1 MGDEPILEAL
11 GVCRY
16 FRTRQKGLRGA
27 SRDTIKAVDGVD
39 LAIPAG
45 CSIGL
50 VGESGCG
57 KSTLSRLLLMLDAPT
72 GGEVRYR
79 GRRTSALNRR
89 EIAEFRAD
97 IQPVFQDPFQS
108 LDPRMSVGRIVAEP
122 LRAQGRLSRAEIR
135 GRVGYALER
144 VELRRG
150 DGDRKPIDFSGGQR
164 QRIAIAR
171 ALVSAPRLL
180 VLDEPVSSQ
189 DVSIRA
195 QILNLLKDI
204 QDESQIAFLFIS
216 HDLSTVRF
224 LCDSVYVMRRGQVVE
239 SGRAEDIFSAPSHPY
254 TQALLASWLPPDPAL
269 ARRRREENAHRKR
282 SDIT

>member
-1 MGDEPILEAL
+1 VRDELILEAL

-16 FRTRQKGLRGA
+16 FRTRRKGLRGA

-45 CSIGL
+45 RSIGL

-72 GGEVRYR
+72 GGEVHYR
-79 GRRTSALNRR
+79 GRRTSALTRR

-108 LDPRMSVGRIVAEP
+108 LDPKMSVGRIVAEP
-122 LRAQGRLSRAEIR
+122 LRAQGRFTRAEIR
-135 GRVGYALER
+135 GRVGDALER

-224 LCDSVYVMRRGQVVE
+224 LCDSVYVMRRGKIVE
-239 SGRAEDIFSAPSHPY
+239 SGRAEDVFSAPSHPY

-269 ARRRREENAHRKR
+269 ARRRREENAHRKQ